1 MTAELRNLRLRGF
14 TTQELNRNAHQ
25 KHEIYLDYDSKTI
38 RVFDGATPG
47 GFALLRNDLSNIKST
62 ALNKNVN
69 FGTGVVT
76 ATQFIGAGIGAV
88 LGTTPPVAPTAQAGT
103 LWFDTN
109 TGKLYIYYNDGN
121 SLQWVQPMTP
131 SFSTGS
137 GGGSGSGTVN
147 TGVAGKLAYY
157 SGAGTTVDDLA
168 NVGWDG
174 STLSVTGGINV
185 TAQKNYVR
193 FHWETLSDLNTE
205 APASTW
211 HGMVAHV
218 HATGRLY
225 VAHSASWL
233 PLALLSDV
241 GVTGLLAGNN
251 VTVSNNNGVYTIN
264 AVTGS
269 GGGGI
274 TLEESQDGVA
284 SLFSTGTHTGIAFTY
299 NDVANS
305 ISATV
310 GTIALGAGTSGNYV
324 TSVQTGTGITGGSAG
339 SAGATLTLAIDTA
352 VVSTLAGTQTL
363 TNKTISGA
371 SNTISNIGNS
381 SLTNSSITINGT
393 SVSLGGTVTISTASN
408 LDSLTDVTIT
418 TPSTGQVLKY
428 NGSQWIND
436 ADATAGGAG
445 AGTVTTVSVTSAN
458 GFTGTV
464 ATASSTPAIT
474 ITTSITGVLK
484 GNGTAISAA
493 TAGTDYQAP
502 IGTIS
507 GLVKGNGAN
516 SLTAATAGTDYQAP
530 VSATGILKSSGVSGN
545 VTAATAG
552 TDYQAPITLTTTGAS
567 GAATFSGGTLN
578 IPQYSGGG
586 ATTFT
591 SLTDAS
597 SAGLTVDKIYLPAIT
612 MLTVT
617 ANGTSAYR
625 FDQYSTTDNPTI
637 YAISGTTIAFDLTG
651 AMSHPFL
658 IRFSGAN
665 YNTGLVH
672 VTTGGTVT
680 TGTNAQGKTSGTL
693 YWKIPAGISGTY
705 GYVCASHGGMIGTIT
720 IKDISAI

>member
-1 MTAELRNLRLRGF
+1 MKTEHSVKLEAKNAVDLDRLSYSSGMIVYDVDLGSLRIMDGVNQGGSTLATR
-14 TTQELNRNAHQ
+14 TWT
-25 KHEIYLDYDSKTI
+25 LDTI
-38 RVFDGATPG
+38 S
-47 GFALLRNDLSNIKST
+47 LLSGN
-62 ALNKNVN
+62 
-69 FGTGVVT
+69 
-76 ATQFIGAGIGAV
+76 AV
-88 LGTTPPVAPTAQAGT
+88 LSDTPPVAPTAKNGT
-103 LWFDTN
+103 LWFNTS
-109 TGKLYIYYNDGN
+109 TGKLYIYYNDGT
-121 SLQWVQPMTP
+121 SLQWVQPMAP
-131 SFSTGS
+131 SFSAGGS
-137 GGGSGSGTVN
+137 GGSGSGTVN
-147 TGVAGKLAYY
+147 SGLAGKLAYY
-157 SGAGTTVDDLA
+157 SSAGTTVDDLSS
-168 NVGWDG
+168 VGWSG
-174 STLSVTGGINV
+174 STLSVTGSINV

-205 APASTW
+205 APAATW

-218 HATGRLY
+218 HETGRLY

-241 GVTGLLAGNN
+241 GVSGLLAGTN
-251 VTVSNNNGVYTIN
+251 VTISNNNGVYTIN
-264 AVTGS
+264 AITGS

-274 TLEESQDGVA
+274 TLDDSQDGTA
-284 SLFSTGTHTGIAFTY
+284 SLFATGSHTGISFSY
-299 NDVANS
+299 NDTNNS

-310 GTIALGAGTSGNYV
+310 GAITLGTGTSGNYV
-324 TSVQTGTGITGGSAG
+324 ASVQTGSGITGGSAG
-339 SAGATLTLAIDTA
+339 SANTAITLGIDTA
-352 VVSTLAGTQTL
+352 VVSTLTGIQTL

-381 SLTNSSITINGT
+381 ALTNSSITINGT
-393 SVSLGGTVTISTASN
+393 SVSLGGTITVSSASN
-408 LDSLTDVTIT
+408 LDGLTDVTIT

-445 AGTVTTVSVTSAN
+445 VGTVTTVSVASAN

-516 SLTAATAGTDYQAP
+516 ALAAAIAGTDYQAP
-530 VSATGILKSSGVSGN
+530 IGTISGLVKGN
-545 VTAATAG
+545 GANALAAATAG
-552 TDYQAPITLTTTGAS
+552 SDYQAPITLTTTGS
-567 GAATFSGGTLN
+567 NGAATFSGGILN
-578 IPQYSGGG
+578 IPQYTTSGG
-586 ATTFT
+586 ATTF
-591 SLTDAS
+591 SGLSDV
-597 SAGLTVDKIYLPAIT
+597 AGLTIDKIYLPAIT
-612 MLTVT
+612 MLTVS
-617 ANGTSAYR
+617 ASGTSAYL
-625 FDQYSTTDNPTI
+625 FDQYSGNNPTI

-651 AMSHPFL
+651 SSSHPFL

-672 VTTGGTVT
+672 VTTSGTVT
-680 TGTNAQGKTSGTL
+680 TGSSAQGKQSGTL

-705 GYVCASHGGMIGTIT
+705 GYLCASHGGMIGNIT